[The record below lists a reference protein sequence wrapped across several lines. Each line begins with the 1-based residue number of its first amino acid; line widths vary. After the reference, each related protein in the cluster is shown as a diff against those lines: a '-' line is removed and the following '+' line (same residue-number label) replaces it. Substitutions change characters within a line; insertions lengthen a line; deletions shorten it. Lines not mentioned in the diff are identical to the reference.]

1 MVKITKWADF
11 QLIGGTLPFG
21 IKFCINM
28 AGIKYTLQKELFDA
42 DNERVLTVCNVT
54 AYKKKKTSFLCVVST
69 AKPRSSVT
77 LVQVKQHDKG
87 VYKRKR
93 VWQLDEVKSIDGNSE
108 SAESYELD
116 MQLDKPYKWF
126 TPNIHER
133 QNLITI
139 LFKQI
144 NRHVKGTRAT
154 FKNVP
159 KSWLQD
165 ASPEKTVTYAA
176 KSEVDVESE
185 DSDAYEDFH
194 ALTEKEEIDLNR
206 LISECTYA
214 ISNAELFMEQLTT
227 NLQHLD
233 GANVQS
239 VLASEKQVDALMEQI
254 ETAIQEAEKVEN
266 RLDQYDEILC
276 HTRESMEKMGEK
288 NTMIDIANKNNI
300 KLLQE
305 LDRLV
310 TQWDL
315 PMVHQ
320 VALTDTDLTGPAGM
334 KAAIEA
340 GRALQLAMNNDIN
353 PPLKKLAAVE
363 QQQKRF
369 DKWKGKFTQSISRH
383 LNNMFIFQ
391 GNDLRESQLRSS
403 NDITLTSHTT
413 IHNELAAYGE
423 LMHLIKAMEPNTY
436 GPLTRVY
443 TTSMSKVYEREI
455 HHFFEQARRQIGHAS
470 RDEMNTSMSNKFK
483 TPVAGKQVTQPY
495 GLLGINREQW
505 SVGLDRAERAKY
517 DMLLERVLAALEPVA
532 LSEQKFC
539 IAFFNLTEET
549 PTQSDPTTGKPRQVH
564 EDVRKMM
571 VALFGCLES
580 ELNNFFLSFEKLD
593 SL

>member
-1 MVKITKWADF
+1 
-11 QLIGGTLPFG
+11 
-21 IKFCINM
+21 M

-54 AYKKKKTSFLCVVST
+54 AYKKKKTSFLCVISK

-87 VYKRKR
+87 LYKRRR
-93 VWQLDEVKSIDGNSE
+93 VWQLDEIKSIDGNTT
-108 SAESYELD
+108 ESYELD

-139 LFKQI
+139 LYKQI
-144 NRHVKGTRAT
+144 HRHVKGTRAV

-165 ASPEKTVTYAA
+165 GSPEKIVTDAS
-176 KSEVDVESE
+176 KNEIEIESE

-194 ALTEKEEIDLNR
+194 ALTEKEEIDLNS
-206 LISECTYA
+206 LISECSYA

-254 ETAIQEAEKVEN
+254 ETAIQEAEKVEQ
-266 RLDQYDEILC
+266 RLDEYDEILC
-276 HTRESMEKMGEK
+276 HTRDSMEKMGEK

-320 VALTDTDLTGPAGM
+320 VALTDTDLTGPVGL

-340 GRALQLAMNNDIN
+340 GKALQLAMNNNLN
-353 PPLKKLAAVE
+353 PPLRKLAAVE
-363 QQQKRF
+363 HQQKRF
-369 DKWKGKFTQSISRH
+369 DKWKAKFTHTISRH
-383 LNNMFIFQ
+383 MNNMFIFQ
-391 GNDLRESQLRSS
+391 GNDLRETQLRSS
-403 NDITLTSHTT
+403 NDISLTAHTA

-423 LMHLIKAMEPNTY
+423 LMHLVKAMDPNTY
-436 GPLTRVY
+436 GPLAKVY

-455 HHFFEQARRQIGHAS
+455 HHFFEQAKRLIGHAS
-470 RDEMNTSMSNKFK
+470 RDEMNTSMSGKFK
-483 TPVAGKQVTQPY
+483 TPTAAKQITQPY
-495 GLLGINREQW
+495 GVLGINRELW
-505 SVGLDRAERAKY
+505 SGGLDRAERLKF
-517 DMLLERVLAALEPVA
+517 DMLLERVLAALAPVA

-539 IAFFNLTEET
+539 IEFFHLDDKDVSGTVESST
-549 PTQSDPTTGKPRQVH
+549 IPRQVH
-564 EDVRKMM
+564 KDVRIMM
-571 VALFGCLES
+571 VALFGCLEP
-580 ELNNFFLSFEKLD
+580 ELNSFILSFEKLD
-593 SL
+593 NL

>member
-1 MVKITKWADF
+1 
-11 QLIGGTLPFG
+11 
-21 IKFCINM
+21 M
-28 AGIKYTLQKELFDA
+28 AGIKYTLQKELFDV

-69 AKPRSSVT
+69 AKPRSLVT
-77 LVQVKQHDKG
+77 LVQVKQHDKLQ
-87 VYKRKR
+87 YKRKR

-108 SAESYELD
+108 STESYELD

-133 QNLITI
+133 QNLITT
-139 LFKQI
+139 LYKQI

-159 KSWLQD
+159 KSWLLD
-165 ASPEKTVTYAA
+165 ASPEKAVTYAA
-176 KSEVDVESE
+176 KSQVEAESE

-254 ETAIQEAEKVEN
+254 ETAIQEAEKVEH
-266 RLDQYDEILC
+266 RLDEYDEILC

-288 NTMIDIANKNNI
+288 NAMIDVANKNNI

-315 PMVHQ
+315 PMAHQ
-320 VALTDTDLTGPAGM
+320 VALTDTDLTGPVGL

-340 GRALQLAMNNDIN
+340 GRALQLAMNNDVN
-353 PPLKKLAAVE
+353 PPLRKLAAVE
-363 QQQKRF
+363 HQQKRF
-369 DKWKGKFTQSISRH
+369 DKWKAKFTHTISRH

-391 GNDLRESQLRSS
+391 GNDLRETQLRTTNEIS
-403 NDITLTSHTT
+403 LTSHTS
-413 IHNELAAYGE
+413 IHNELSAYAE
-423 LMHLIKAMEPNTY
+423 LMHMVKAMEPNTY
-436 GPLTRVY
+436 GPLTKVY
-443 TTSMSKVYEREI
+443 TTSMSKAYEREV
-455 HHFFEQARRQIGHAS
+455 HHFFEQARRLIGHAS
-470 RDEMNTSMSNKFK
+470 RDEMNTSMTNKFK
-483 TPVAGKQVTQPY
+483 APVAGKQVTQPY
-495 GLLGINREQW
+495 GVLGINREQW
-505 SVGLDRAERAKY
+505 SAGLDKAERSKF
-517 DMLLERVLAALEPVA
+517 DLILERVLATLEPVA

-539 IAFFNLTEET
+539 IEFFHLDDKESTVA
-549 PTQSDPTTGKPRQVH
+549 PTKGGPRQVQD
-564 EDVRKMM
+564 DVRNMM
-571 VALFGCLES
+571 VALFGCLEP
-580 ELNNFFLSFEKLD
+580 ELNNFILSFEKLD

>member
-1 MVKITKWADF
+1 
-11 QLIGGTLPFG
+11 
-21 IKFCINM
+21 M

-42 DNERVLTVCNVT
+42 DSERVMSVCNVT
-54 AYKKKKTSFLCVVST
+54 AYKKKKASFLCIVST
-69 AKPRSSVT
+69 AKPRVSVT
-77 LVQVKQHDKG
+77 LVQVKQYDKG

-93 VWQLDEVKSIDGNSE
+93 VWQLDEVKSVDGNSE
-108 SAESYELD
+108 SSESYELD
-116 MQLDKPYKWF
+116 MQLDKLYKWF

-133 QNLITI
+133 QNLITS
-139 LFKQI
+139 LYKQI
-144 NRHVKGTRAT
+144 NRHVKGVKAT

-165 ASPEKTVTYAA
+165 ASPEKIVMNAA
-176 KSEVDVESE
+176 KNEAEVESD
-185 DSDAYEDFH
+185 DSDVYEDFH

-214 ISNAELFMEQLTT
+214 ISNAELFMEQLTS

-239 VLASEKQVDALMEQI
+239 VLASEKQVDALMQQI
-254 ETAIQEAEKVEN
+254 ETAISEAEKVEK
-266 RLDQYDEILC
+266 RLDEYDEILC
-276 HTRESMEKMGEK
+276 HTRDSMEKMGEK

-300 KLLQE
+300 KLLKE

-315 PMVHQ
+315 PMAHQ
-320 VALTDTDLTGPAGM
+320 VALTDTDLTGPVGL
-334 KAAIEA
+334 KAAIDA

-353 PPLKKLAAVE
+353 PPLRKLAAVE
-363 QQQKRF
+363 HQQKRF
-369 DKWKGKFTQSISRH
+369 DKWKAKFTHTISRH

-391 GNDLRESQLRSS
+391 GNDLREAQLRTS
-403 NDITLTSHTT
+403 NDISLSSHTLV
-413 IHNELAAYGE
+413 HNELAAYGE
-423 LMHLIKAMEPNTY
+423 LMHLVKAMDPNTY
-436 GPLTRVY
+436 VPLTKVY

-455 HHFFEQARRQIGHAS
+455 HHFFEQARRLIGHAS

-495 GLLGINREQW
+495 GVLGINRDQW
-505 SVGLDRAERAKY
+505 SAGLDRAERMKF
-517 DMLLERVLAALEPVA
+517 DLILERVLAALEPVA

-539 IAFFNLTEET
+539 IEFFHLDVLS
-549 PTQSDPTTGKPRQVH
+549 PTGTDKVDGAQSEGKDEKDASVSAVLAPQKRITRQVH
-564 EDVRKMM
+564 EDVRSMM
-571 VALFGCLES
+571 VALFGCLEP
-580 ELNNFFLSFEKLD
+580 ELNNFILSFEKMD

>member
-1 MVKITKWADF
+1 
-11 QLIGGTLPFG
+11 
-21 IKFCINM
+21 M

-54 AYKKKKTSFLCVVST
+54 AYKKKKPSFLCVVST

-77 LVQVKQHDKG
+77 LVQVKQQDKG
-87 VYKRKR
+87 LYKRKS

-108 SAESYELD
+108 STESYELD
-116 MQLDKPYKWF
+116 MHLDKPYKWF

-139 LFKQI
+139 LYKQI
-144 NRHVKGTRAT
+144 NRHVKGTRVV

-165 ASPEKTVTYAA
+165 ASPEKTVTDAA
-176 KSEVDVESE
+176 KSAIEVESE

-194 ALTEKEEIDLNR
+194 ALTEREEIDLNR

-214 ISNAELFMEQLTT
+214 ISNAELFMEQLTM

-254 ETAIQEAEKVEN
+254 ETAIQEAEKVEH
-266 RLDQYDEILC
+266 RLDEYDEILC
-276 HTRESMEKMGEK
+276 HTRDSMEKMGEK
-288 NTMIDIANKNNI
+288 NAMIDIANKNNI

-320 VALTDTDLTGPAGM
+320 VALTDTDLTGPVGL

-340 GRALQLAMNNDIN
+340 GRALQLAMNNDVN
-353 PPLKKLAAVE
+353 PPLRKLAAVE
-363 QQQKRF
+363 HQQKRF
-369 DKWKGKFTQSISRH
+369 DKWKAKFTQTISRH

-391 GNDLRESQLRSS
+391 GNDLRETQLRSS
-403 NDITLTSHTT
+403 NEISLNSHTT

-423 LMHLIKAMEPNTY
+423 LMHLVKAMDPNTY
-436 GPLTRVY
+436 GPLSKVY
-443 TTSMSKVYEREI
+443 TTSMSKVYEIEI
-455 HHFFEQARRQIGHAS
+455 HNFFEHARKLIGHAS
-470 RDEMNTSMSNKFK
+470 RDEMNTSISNKFK
-483 TPVAGKQVTQPY
+483 TPVAAKQVTQPY
-495 GLLGINREQW
+495 GVLGINRELW
-505 SVGLDRAERAKY
+505 SAGLDRAERAKF
-517 DMLLERVLAALEPVA
+517 DLLLERVLAALAPVA

-539 IAFFNLTEET
+539 IEFFHLDDKEIA
-549 PTQSDPTTGKPRQVH
+549 DPSTAKGIPRQVH
-564 EDVRKMM
+564 VDVRIMM
-571 VALFGCLES
+571 TALFGCLEP
-580 ELNNFFLSFEKLD
+580 ELNNFILSFEKLD

>member
-1 MVKITKWADF
+1 
-11 QLIGGTLPFG
+11 
-21 IKFCINM
+21 M

-69 AKPRSSVT
+69 AKPRSSVH

-87 VYKRKR
+87 LYKRKS
-93 VWQLDEVKSIDGNSE
+93 VWQLDEIKSIDGNSE
-108 SAESYELD
+108 STESYELD

-144 NRHVKGTRAT
+144 NRHVKGTRAV

-165 ASPEKTVTYAA
+165 ASPEKTVADAA
-176 KSEVDVESE
+176 KREVEAESE

-254 ETAIQEAEKVEN
+254 ETAIQEAEKVEH
-266 RLDQYDEILC
+266 RLDEYDEILC

-288 NTMIDIANKNNI
+288 NAMIDIANKNNI

-320 VALTDTDLTGPAGM
+320 VALTDTDLTGPVGL

-340 GRALQLAMNNDIN
+340 GRALQLAMNNDVN
-353 PPLKKLAAVE
+353 PPLRKLAAVE
-363 QQQKRF
+363 HQQKRF
-369 DKWKGKFTQSISRH
+369 EKWKGKFTHTISRH

-391 GNDLRESQLRSS
+391 GNDLRETQLRSS
-403 NDITLTSHTT
+403 NDISLNSHTA
-413 IHNELAAYGE
+413 IHNELTAYGE
-423 LMHLIKAMEPNTY
+423 LMHLVKAMDPNTY
-436 GPLTRVY
+436 GPLTKVY

-455 HHFFEQARRQIGHAS
+455 HHFFEQAKRLIGHAS

-483 TPVAGKQVTQPY
+483 APVVAKQITQPY
-495 GLLGINREQW
+495 GVLGINQEQW
-505 SVGLDRAERAKY
+505 SVGLDRAERAKF
-517 DMLLERVLAALEPVA
+517 DLLLERVLAALAPVA

-539 IAFFNLTEET
+539 IEFFHLDDKDEV
-549 PTQSDPTTGKPRQVH
+549 DPPAGPSTAKGIPRQVH
-564 EDVRKMM
+564 EDVRIMM
-571 VALFGCLES
+571 KALFGCLEP
-580 ELNNFFLSFEKLD
+580 ELNNFILSFEKLD